1 MTMLIH
7 ATLEDLKT
15 EGIYPLDYYIE
26 RSTKNAKFYNRG
38 LITAKEF
45 RSRARELTSLL
56 MEYKGDL

>member
-7 ATLEDLKT
+7 ATLEDLKA
-15 EGIYPLDYYIE
+15 EGICPLAYYIE
-26 RSTKNAKFYNRG
+26 RSTKNAKLYNRG